1 MGHETCS
8 GVFLQALGILTQL
21 HVPTET
27 ILKRFQDETL
37 LGLMAR
43 GQERV
48 ILGTE
53 DGFLVFRP
61 QLSGL

>member
-1 MGHETCS
+1 
-8 GVFLQALGILTQL
+8 
-21 HVPTET
+21 
-27 ILKRFQDETL
+27 DETL